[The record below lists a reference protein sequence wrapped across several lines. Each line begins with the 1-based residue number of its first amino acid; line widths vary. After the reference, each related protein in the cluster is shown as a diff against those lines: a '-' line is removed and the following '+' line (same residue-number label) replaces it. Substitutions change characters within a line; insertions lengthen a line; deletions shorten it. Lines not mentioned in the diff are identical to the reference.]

1 MVTASFAGV
10 ATLAISDA
18 RTTLL
23 TDGFF
28 TRPPIAA
35 VALGRIGPNARA
47 IADGLAAMGVDH
59 AAAVIVTHS
68 HYDHALDAAETARRT
83 GAMLVGSESTAMI
96 GRGAGLPSD
105 RIVVADP
112 GQPLQFGAFTVTCVP
127 TEHSPKPAWPGPIT
141 NPLQAPAR
149 ASSYKM
155 GECLLVHVSHTDES
169 GRIRR
174 MIVQASAGFR
184 PGSLLEY
191 PAEVAFLGV
200 PTLGKQPSDYIEAY
214 WRETVTLPGVRRV
227 LPIHWDDFTRSARP
241 EERLLPMPYLADD
254 LDAVRD
260 FLHRK
265 RESDQVNFAF
275 PPRWTR
281 FDPFAG

>member
-1 MVTASFAGV
+1 
-10 ATLAISDA
+10 
-18 RTTLL
+18 
-23 TDGFF
+23 
-28 TRPPIAA
+28 
-35 VALGRIGPNARA
+35 
-47 IADGLAAMGVDH
+47 
-59 AAAVIVTHS
+59 
-68 HYDHALDAAETARRT
+68 
-83 GAMLVGSESTAMI
+83 
-96 GRGAGLPSD
+96 
-105 RIVVADP
+105 
-112 GQPLQFGAFTVTCVP
+112 
-127 TEHSPKPAWPGPIT
+127 
-141 NPLQAPAR
+141 
-149 ASSYKM
+149 M

-214 WRETVTLPGVRRV
+214 WRETVTLPGCAGAADPLGR
-227 LPIHWDDFTRSARP
+227 LHSGARP